1 MWDLRVAAD
10 SFNQSMKTHL
20 FLICST
26 SVRLVTIMCCYTNS
40 RADIC
45 NMHSIKFMPAKPN
58 KVNFVVWK
66 FTVRADHFLRFPP
79 PPARIIAIRMKMFT
93 VSRQIPTELQS
104 RPHSTTQLFTSN
116 ICQVIAVSIACR
128 PSVCPV
134 SVSLQL
140 QKRAD
145 SYYFIFC
152 GQKCHVKVS
161 FNPPYPTMSCSIS
174 GVKVSLGVYR

>member
-93 VSRQIPTELQS
+93 VSR
-104 RPHSTTQLFTSN
+104 
-116 ICQVIAVSIACR
+116 
-128 PSVCPV
+128 
-134 SVSLQL
+134 
-140 QKRAD
+140 
-145 SYYFIFC
+145 
-152 GQKCHVKVS
+152 
-161 FNPPYPTMSCSIS
+161 
-174 GVKVSLGVYR
+174 